1 MVCCIFGNYSVWINH
16 LQIKACVIWKK
27 GIDTYK
33 HLVYTLTVLHVLIQL
48 KRKGGVHVFLVNP
61 KSKQPLYE
69 QLVDQLRKQLFL
81 GVIEAGQ
88 ALPSVR
94 QLATELGIN
103 PNTIQKAYRRMEAE
117 GMIISVPGKG
127 SFISDDLADM
137 LKKQRDEQLEKTRQQ
152 IKTCREMGLD
162 RETIE
167 RLTDEVYKEED
178 VC

>member
-1 MVCCIFGNYSVWINH
+1 M
-16 LQIKACVIWKK
+16 
-27 GIDTYK
+27 
-33 HLVYTLTVLHVLIQL
+33 
-48 KRKGGVHVFLVNP
+48 FLVNP

-69 QLVDQLRKQLFL
+69 QLVEQLRKQLFL

-103 PNTIQKAYRRMEAE
+103 PNTIQKANRRMEAE

-137 LKKQRDEQLEKTRQQ
+137 LKKQRDEQLDRIRRQ
-152 IKTCREMGLD
+152 IETCREMGLD
-162 RETIE
+162 KETI
-167 RLTDEVYKEED
+167 RRITDEVYQEGD

>member
-1 MVCCIFGNYSVWINH
+1 
-16 LQIKACVIWKK
+16 
-27 GIDTYK
+27 
-33 HLVYTLTVLHVLIQL
+33 
-48 KRKGGVHVFLVNP
+48 VFLVNP

-69 QLVDQLRKQLFL
+69 QLVEQLRQQLFL
-81 GVIEAGQ
+81 GVVEAGQ

-137 LKKQRDEQLEKTRQQ
+137 LKKQRGEQLERIRQQ
-152 IKTCREMGLD
+152 IRTCREMGLD
-162 RETIE
+162 KKTIQE
-167 RLTDEVYKEED
+167 LTDEVYKEGD